1 MALSSE
7 RWAKK
12 GRGEPPIAQEGRRR
26 RGETESS
33 TRRVE
38 GNDGLAPPGRALPP
52 GLARAQPYRPL
63 FSLRSIQGINNLMLL
78 ILPRRNT
85 HVESTISSLES
96 IFSNNEVAFHR
107 INAATNRL
115 MYFFFFFFNGII
127 AAE

>member
-52 GLARAQPYRPL
+52 GSARAQPYRPL

-115 MYFFFFFFNGII
+115 MYFFFFFFSGII